1 MYEMEDSKLNI
12 ILIKLHQKM
21 ENDTLLVAIP

>member
-1 MYEMEDSKLNI
+1 MYEMEDSKLNT

-21 ENDTLLVAIP
+21 ENDILLVAIP